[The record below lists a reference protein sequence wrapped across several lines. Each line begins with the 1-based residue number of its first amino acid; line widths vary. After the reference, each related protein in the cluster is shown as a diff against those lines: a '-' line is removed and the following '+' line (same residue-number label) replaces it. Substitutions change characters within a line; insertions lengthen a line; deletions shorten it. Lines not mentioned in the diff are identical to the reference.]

1 MYSRCMRKIHGHAI
15 ARDIAGAIRQRLSVL
30 HISQWELANALGVS
44 QGSLSQ
50 WLRGVA
56 PMPEGME
63 ARIHAALDALE
74 EEQLA
79 AEAVEKLRAERAA
92 QDADGE
98 RLSEIQELRL
108 IKLEEVKLL
117 TGQDD
122 HLRTHCQGRI
132 PPGQADSR

>member
-1 MYSRCMRKIHGHAI
+1 M
-15 ARDIAGAIRQRLSVL
+15 DIELVSSKHSNHIVASTDAQAIRQRLSVL

-74 EEQLA
+74 EEKRVA

-92 QDADGE
+92 EEARE
-98 RLSEIQELRL
+98 RVLAEGSE
-108 IKLEEVKLL
+108 K
-117 TGQDD
+117 
-122 HLRTHCQGRI
+122 
-132 PPGQADSR
+132 A